1 MMYDQ
6 EIQAPPQKASV
17 RNRLKRISVTGY
29 KTLNPLT
36 DLELL
41 SGTVLI
47 GPNGAGKS
55 NFISFFR
62 MMYHAISGQDQLAR
76 YVGQHGG
83 AGRLLHDGPDHTQ
96 EIKAKLTIE
105 TPDEVCDCEFGLFY
119 AANDTLV
126 FNDERYR
133 LSTSKLRGNGK
144 WSALGTGY
152 KKTKLSSAA
161 TENRAAGSICTFLK
175 ELVVYHFHNSS
186 NSACI
191 RGKWNANDNRY
202 LRSDGANIAPVLFRL
217 KTQENHRYPLIINH
231 IRLVLPMFD
240 DFVLEPEHGYL
251 TLKWREKDTNKVF
264 DASQASGGFLHIVT
278 LVTLLLQPSDDLPDI
293 LILDEPE
300 LGLHPY
306 ASGIIGNLIAS
317 AALDVQVIV
326 ATQSPI
332 MINSFDVKDI
342 VVVER
347 HDRASTFRRLDPLE
361 LDEWLEDHAL
371 STLWEK
377 NVFGGNL

>member
-6 EIQAPPQKASV
+6 EIQVPPPKASV

-62 MMYHAISGQDQLAR
+62 MMHHAMLGQYQLAR
-76 YVGQHGG
+76 YVGLHGG

-105 TPDEVCDCEFGLFY
+105 TPDGVSDYAFSLLR
-119 AANDTLV
+119 AANDTLI
-126 FNDERYR
+126 FDDERYR
-133 LSTSKLRGNGK
+133 SSTLEWEGSGRWTTLGSGHKAPEISNAALENKTARG
-144 WSALGTGY
+144 
-152 KKTKLSSAA
+152 
-161 TENRAAGSICTFLK
+161 IHTFLK
-175 ELVVYHFHNSS
+175 RIGIYQFNNTS
-186 NSACI
+186 NTSRI
-191 RGKWNANDNRY
+191 RGKWNVNDSHC
-202 LRSDGANIAPVLFRL
+202 LKHDGANIASVLFRL
-217 KTQENHRYPLIINH
+217 KMHEPFYYRRIIKH
-231 IRLVLPMFD
+231 IQLVLPMFK
-240 DFVLEPEHGYL
+240 DFELEPEYGYL
-251 TLKWREKDTNKVF
+251 VLKWREKDTDEIF
-264 DASQASGGFLHIVT
+264 DASQASDGFLHIVALT
-278 LVTLLLQPSDDLPDI
+278 SLLLQPPKDLPDI
-293 LILDEPE
+293 LIIDTPE
-300 LGLHPY
+300 FGLHPL
-306 ASGIIGNLIAS
+306 AVNIVGSLIAI
-317 AALDVQVIV
+317 AALKIQIIV
-326 ATQSPI
+326 AIQSSV
-332 MINSFDVKDI
+332 MIDSFEVNNI

-347 HDRASTFRRLDPLE
+347 RDRTSTFRRLDPLE

-377 NVFGGNL
+377 NVLGGRP